1 MDVIE
6 RLTKQGKDLG
16 YEGETL
22 QTFVKEQQIE
32 LRDER
37 KAMREAEHERR
48 EAERESR
55 EAENAKREAEA
66 KLEREKLEVKC
77 EIEKEVRE
85 AAREAREAETAKR
98 EAEAKFERDKSEAEE
113 LFKHEEL
120 EIMERIVREKHD
132 IEREKIEA
140 TEKQRKEEREAAER
154 QSKEEREAAERHD
167 QLLCNM
173 EKAKLALEQ
182 DRINSQQFQQQRD
195 YEFKCQL
202 QDRQHEDELER
213 LEAQKALTQP
223 RETIKAKAPKIPAF
237 NEGKDEMDFYLLRF
251 ERYATAQKWEPD
263 TWATGLSALLQ
274 GKALDV
280 YALMP
285 KEDALNYDKL
295 KVALLKRYELTE
307 EGFKRKYKKCRPENG
322 ETFQQFTT
330 RMKSYFTRW
339 IDMASIEKSYK
350 GLQDLILRE
359 QLTFICNREL
369 FLREREPKS
378 LEQASKL
385 ADQYKEARYVDI
397 VSLTYKNNERSRSRS
412 NSESRSRSPIRRGPN
427 QGNQGYPRVRCYN
440 CGGPHVRRFCPQLKQ
455 GIMKA
460 GAVDYRRSRSPTRK
474 VTFQTQEPE
483 VPKEE
488 TAKDGNQNTEPK
500 VCGACLILTDA
511 VNYSQATTNEREM
524 VKTSVGSPIKVSSVS
539 SLSEMS
545 TVQGFVGEKPVEV
558 LRDTGCSGVIVSKD
572 LVPESAYT
580 GRSQTMVMVDYSS
593 RVVPEVKVSIDT
605 PYYKGEVLA
614 LCVEKPLVGLIIG
627 NIPGARERNNPDIN
641 WVPALAVQTRAQA
654 KREGVTSKL
663 KTPNIIDRTIT
674 PAQVS
679 KAQKDD
685 VSLTTTRSRCEANE
699 TIGKATFLKKNDL
712 LYRKFSS
719 PNVEHGRTFTQLIVP
734 QQYRTLVMKLAQE
747 SVMAGHLAIKRTMQK
762 VLSEFYWPGINSD
775 IKRFCQSCDIC
786 QRTIP
791 KGKIVKAPLGKM
803 PRIDVPFR
811 RVATDLIGP
820 LKPVTYN
827 KNRYILTLVDYAT
840 RYPEAVP
847 LASIDTETVAEA
859 LVSIFSRVGN
869 PHEIL
874 TDMGTQYTSAV
885 MKEVSRL
892 LSFKQLVTTPYHPIC
907 NGLVER
913 FNQTIKKMLMRMCAE
928 RPKDWDKYIDPLL
941 FAYREAP
948 QESLGF
954 SPFELL
960 YGWPVRGP
968 MQILKQLWSKEIED
982 PEVRSTYQY
991 VIELRDRLE
1000 STLEIAQD
1008 NLSKMSRKYK
1018 RHYDQK
1024 AGKRQLKVGGK
1035 ALVLLP
1041 TDKNKLLMGWKG
1053 PYEVVEKLSPLDYR
1067 IRISG
1072 KEKSFHINMLKQYVE
1087 REDDQEM
1094 QSNDESQVC
1103 AVSLVDLTA
1112 EEMEDECSDGLIE
1125 TPSVCESGE
1134 GTQVNINPALSQEE
1148 QHQVRSLVQEFSGTF
1163 SEKPGRTTL
1172 MEHDI
1177 KLTTDT
1183 PVRVKQYPLPYSMM
1197 QAVNDEVRS
1206 MIELGVIERS
1216 ESPYCSPVIIVKKK
1230 DNTNR
1235 FCIDFRVLNKIT
1247 VFDAEPMPSME
1258 QIFAK
1263 LAGYKFISKLDLSKG
1278 YWQIALSDRSKPY
1291 TAFQTPLGLFQF
1303 TVLPFGLVTAQAS
1316 CSRLMRKLLQNL
1328 SNVDNF
1334 VDDIIIFTL
1343 TWQQHIDTL
1352 RALLQRLR
1360 EANLTVKPV
1369 KCFIGFASIECLGHM
1384 VSEGTLQPCQ
1394 DKINSI
1400 LHAERPT
1407 TKKQVRSFLGLVG
1420 FYRQFIKN
1428 FSELAA
1434 PLTELTKKGQ
1444 RNQDIKRGES
1454 QEQAF
1459 NQLRQALVSKPILKM
1474 VEISKPFTL
1483 QVDASDLGIGAIVL
1497 QEENGKKVPVAY
1509 ASRKL
1514 KQSERSYAVI
1524 EKECLALVW
1533 AVQKFSRYLYG
1544 TPFTV
1549 ETDHCPLKYLNE
1561 AKLKNARLMRW
1572 ALILQPYRIH
1582 INAIKGSENAGAD
1595 YLSRV

>member
-37 KAMREAEHERR
+37 KAMREAERERL
-48 EAERESR
+48 

-66 KLEREKLEVKC
+66 KLERERREADAKLEREKLELMERIEAQKR
-77 EIEKEVRE
+77 EIE
-85 AAREAREAETAKR
+85 REAREAETAKR
-98 EAEAKFERDKSEAEE
+98 EAEAKIERDKREAEE
-113 LFKHEEL
+113 LFKREEL
-120 EIMERIVREKHD
+120 EIMERIEREKHDIEREKHD

-140 TEKQRKEEREAAER
+140 AEKQREAAER
-154 QSKEEREAAERHD
+154 QRKEEREAAERHD
-167 QLLCNM
+167 QLLCDM

-182 DRINSQQFQQQRD
+182 ERINSQQFQQQRD

-237 NEGKDEMDFYLLRF
+237 NEGKDEMDSYLLRF

-339 IDMASIEKSYK
+339 IDMASIEKSYE

-359 QLTFICNREL
+359 QLTFICNRDLEL

-412 NSESRSRSPIRRGPN
+412 NSESRSRSRSTSRGPN
-427 QGNQGYPRVRCYN
+427 QGNQGYPRPRVRCYN

-719 PNVEHGRTFTQLIVP
+719 PNVEQGKIFEQLIVP
-734 QQYRTLVMKLAQE
+734 EQYRELVMQLAHE
-747 SVMAGHLAIKRTMQK
+747 SILTGHLSVTSSVHK
-762 VLSEFYWPGINSD
+762 VLSESYWPGIYRD
-775 IKRFCQSCDIC
+775 VKRFVQSCEVC
-786 QRTIP
+786 
-791 KGKIVKAPLGKM
+791 KSV
-803 PRIDVPFR
+803 
-811 RVATDLIGP
+811 
-820 LKPVTYN
+820 
-827 KNRYILTLVDYAT
+827 
-840 RYPEAVP
+840 
-847 LASIDTETVAEA
+847 
-859 LVSIFSRVGN
+859 
-869 PHEIL
+869 PHE
-874 TDMGTQYTSAV
+874 
-885 MKEVSRL
+885 
-892 LSFKQLVTTPYHPIC
+892 
-907 NGLVER
+907 
-913 FNQTIKKMLMRMCAE
+913 
-928 RPKDWDKYIDPLL
+928 
-941 FAYREAP
+941 
-948 QESLGF
+948 
-954 SPFELL
+954 
-960 YGWPVRGP
+960 
-968 MQILKQLWSKEIED
+968 
-982 PEVRSTYQY
+982 
-991 VIELRDRLE
+991 
-1000 STLEIAQD
+1000 
-1008 NLSKMSRKYK
+1008 
-1018 RHYDQK
+1018 
-1024 AGKRQLKVGGK
+1024 GK
-1035 ALVLLP
+1035 
-1041 TDKNKLLMGWKG
+1041 
-1053 PYEVVEKLSPLDYR
+1053 
-1067 IRISG
+1067 
-1072 KEKSFHINMLKQYVE
+1072 
-1087 REDDQEM
+1087 
-1094 QSNDESQVC
+1094 
-1103 AVSLVDLTA
+1103 
-1112 EEMEDECSDGLIE
+1112 
-1125 TPSVCESGE
+1125 
-1134 GTQVNINPALSQEE
+1134 
-1148 QHQVRSLVQEFSGTF
+1148 
-1163 SEKPGRTTL
+1163 
-1172 MEHDI
+1172 
-1177 KLTTDT
+1177 
-1183 PVRVKQYPLPYSMM
+1183 
-1197 QAVNDEVRS
+1197 
-1206 MIELGVIERS
+1206 
-1216 ESPYCSPVIIVKKK
+1216 
-1230 DNTNR
+1230 
-1235 FCIDFRVLNKIT
+1235 
-1247 VFDAEPMPSME
+1247 
-1258 QIFAK
+1258 
-1263 LAGYKFISKLDLSKG
+1263 
-1278 YWQIALSDRSKPY
+1278 SDR
-1291 TAFQTPLGLFQF
+1291 
-1303 TVLPFGLVTAQAS
+1303 
-1316 CSRLMRKLLQNL
+1316 NL
-1328 SNVDNF
+1328 SNGESIIKGEECSVQQPQMNETT
-1334 VDDIIIFTL
+1334 DDL
-1343 TWQQHIDTL
+1343 TSMTSEDQDIVFNATFMVKVGVCQTFQEEEYSRMHKDTL
-1352 RALLQRLR
+1352 REQMCVTSHVRETVDDVTSANVSNLQMEQNGNEFLMERRPMKDRRTGDMYEDGKVRFCNITDECRTSPDEFDRKDMIVWIFSFMAMMVMIMASCIGQWTCTLGEIFRKGTECCSKRIRGWLL
-1360 EANLTVKPV
+1360 TG
-1369 KCFIGFASIECLGHM
+1369 CFIECCRISIVLLYMTDGLTNFKF
-1384 VSEGTLQPCQ
+1384 SETVMQTMWMCVVIRDVVEGLSMISEVPDRWLRPGKRKFTL
-1394 DKINSI
+1394 DLNGSI
-1400 LHAERPT
+1400 ANHGKAIWRYVLKRSAER
-1407 TKKQVRSFLGLVG
+1407 
-1420 FYRQFIKN
+1420 
-1428 FSELAA
+1428 
-1434 PLTELTKKGQ
+1434 
-1444 RNQDIKRGES
+1444 
-1454 QEQAF
+1454 
-1459 NQLRQALVSKPILKM
+1459 SK
-1474 VEISKPFTL
+1474 
-1483 QVDASDLGIGAIVL
+1483 ASV
-1497 QEENGKKVPVAY
+1497 
-1509 ASRKL
+1509 
-1514 KQSERSYAVI
+1514 
-1524 EKECLALVW
+1524 KE
-1533 AVQKFSRYLYG
+1533 F
-1544 TPFTV
+1544 
-1549 ETDHCPLKYLNE
+1549 
-1561 AKLKNARLMRW
+1561 
-1572 ALILQPYRIH
+1572 
-1582 INAIKGSENAGAD
+1582 
-1595 YLSRV
+1595 

>member
-37 KAMREAEHERR
+37 KAMREAERER
-48 EAERESR
+48 R

-66 KLEREKLEVKC
+66 KLERERREADAKLEREKLELMERIEAQKR
-77 EIEKEVRE
+77 EIEKEARE

-98 EAEAKFERDKSEAEE
+98 EAEAKFEHDKREAEE
-113 LFKHEEL
+113 LFKREEL
-120 EIMERIVREKHD
+120 EIMERIEREKHD

-140 TEKQRKEEREAAER
+140 AEKQREADERKHKEEHEAAER
-154 QSKEEREAAERHD
+154 QRKEEREAAERHD
-167 QLLCNM
+167 QLLCDM
-173 EKAKLALEQ
+173 EKSKLALEQ
-182 DRINSQQFQQQRD
+182 DKINSQQFQQQRD

-202 QDRQHEDELER
+202 QDRQHEGELER

-237 NEGKDEMDFYLLRF
+237 NEGKDEMDSYLLRF

-339 IDMASIEKSYK
+339 IDMASIEKSYE

-359 QLTFICNREL
+359 QLTFICNRDLEL

-427 QGNQGYPRVRCYN
+427 QGNQGYPRPRVRCYN

-663 KTPNIIDRTIT
+663 KTPSIIDRTIT

-699 TIGKATFLKKNDL
+699 TIGKATFFKKNDL

-719 PNVEHGRTFTQLIVP
+719 PNVEQGKIFEQLIVP
-734 QQYRTLVMKLAQE
+734 EQYRELVMQLAHE
-747 SVMAGHLAIKRTMQK
+747 SILTGHLSVTSSVHK
-762 VLSEFYWPGINSD
+762 VLSEYYWPGIYRD
-775 IKRFCQSCDIC
+775 VKRFVQSCKVC
-786 QRTIP
+786 
-791 KGKIVKAPLGKM
+791 KS
-803 PRIDVPFR
+803 VP
-811 RVATDLIGP
+811 
-820 LKPVTYN
+820 
-827 KNRYILTLVDYAT
+827 
-840 RYPEAVP
+840 
-847 LASIDTETVAEA
+847 
-859 LVSIFSRVGN
+859 
-869 PHEIL
+869 H
-874 TDMGTQYTSAV
+874 
-885 MKEVSRL
+885 
-892 LSFKQLVTTPYHPIC
+892 
-907 NGLVER
+907 
-913 FNQTIKKMLMRMCAE
+913 
-928 RPKDWDKYIDPLL
+928 
-941 FAYREAP
+941 
-948 QESLGF
+948 
-954 SPFELL
+954 
-960 YGWPVRGP
+960 
-968 MQILKQLWSKEIED
+968 
-982 PEVRSTYQY
+982 
-991 VIELRDRLE
+991 
-1000 STLEIAQD
+1000 
-1008 NLSKMSRKYK
+1008 
-1018 RHYDQK
+1018 
-1024 AGKRQLKVGGK
+1024 
-1035 ALVLLP
+1035 
-1041 TDKNKLLMGWKG
+1041 
-1053 PYEVVEKLSPLDYR
+1053 
-1067 IRISG
+1067 
-1072 KEKSFHINMLKQYVE
+1072 
-1087 REDDQEM
+1087 
-1094 QSNDESQVC
+1094 
-1103 AVSLVDLTA
+1103 
-1112 EEMEDECSDGLIE
+1112 
-1125 TPSVCESGE
+1125 
-1134 GTQVNINPALSQEE
+1134 
-1148 QHQVRSLVQEFSGTF
+1148 
-1163 SEKPGRTTL
+1163 
-1172 MEHDI
+1172 
-1177 KLTTDT
+1177 
-1183 PVRVKQYPLPYSMM
+1183 
-1197 QAVNDEVRS
+1197 
-1206 MIELGVIERS
+1206 
-1216 ESPYCSPVIIVKKK
+1216 
-1230 DNTNR
+1230 
-1235 FCIDFRVLNKIT
+1235 
-1247 VFDAEPMPSME
+1247 
-1258 QIFAK
+1258 
-1263 LAGYKFISKLDLSKG
+1263 
-1278 YWQIALSDRSKPY
+1278 
-1291 TAFQTPLGLFQF
+1291 
-1303 TVLPFGLVTAQAS
+1303 
-1316 CSRLMRKLLQNL
+1316 
-1328 SNVDNF
+1328 
-1334 VDDIIIFTL
+1334 
-1343 TWQQHIDTL
+1343 
-1352 RALLQRLR
+1352 
-1360 EANLTVKPV
+1360 
-1369 KCFIGFASIECLGHM
+1369 
-1384 VSEGTLQPCQ
+1384 
-1394 DKINSI
+1394 
-1400 LHAERPT
+1400 
-1407 TKKQVRSFLGLVG
+1407 
-1420 FYRQFIKN
+1420 
-1428 FSELAA
+1428 
-1434 PLTELTKKGQ
+1434 
-1444 RNQDIKRGES
+1444 
-1454 QEQAF
+1454 
-1459 NQLRQALVSKPILKM
+1459 
-1474 VEISKPFTL
+1474 
-1483 QVDASDLGIGAIVL
+1483 
-1497 QEENGKKVPVAY
+1497 
-1509 ASRKL
+1509 
-1514 KQSERSYAVI
+1514 
-1524 EKECLALVW
+1524 
-1533 AVQKFSRYLYG
+1533 
-1544 TPFTV
+1544 
-1549 ETDHCPLKYLNE
+1549 
-1561 AKLKNARLMRW
+1561 
-1572 ALILQPYRIH
+1572 
-1582 INAIKGSENAGAD
+1582 
-1595 YLSRV
+1595 